1 MMRAVVATLVLAG
14 IAAGLLGPAPCAR
27 AQSIE
32 ASAVVV
38 GGTLTITRERDLDFG
53 DVIRGVAAT
62 IPVNNAA
69 SGRFLIRGTRG
80 AEVSLDFL
88 LPTFLTVGPY
98 TLPIGF
104 GPTAAGHY
112 TLPQSQNAVLFD
124 PHLTSITRLRPSNG
138 VLYAWLGGTVSPSL
152 TQAPGVYTGAIT
164 LVVSYTGN

>member
-1 MMRAVVATLVLAG
+1 MMKAVAATSVLIG
-14 IAAGLLGPAPCAR
+14 IAAGLLGPVPLAF

-38 GGTLTITRERDLDFG
+38 GGNLTITRERDLDFG
-53 DVIRGVAAT
+53 DVIRGVPAT
-62 IPVNNAA
+62 IAVANAA

-88 LPTFLTVGPY
+88 LPTFLAVGAN
-98 TLPIGF
+98 TLPIAF

-124 PHLTSITRLRPSNG
+124 PHVTRITRLRPSNG
-138 VLYAWLGGTVSPSL
+138 FLYAWLGGTVSPSL
-152 TQAPGVYTGAIT
+152 SQPPGVYTGAVT